1 MAYDRLD
8 RHAWTREH
16 PTGGDLGQQV
26 ERHTYDRNGIDGS
39 NGYGLLYQS
48 LSYDSGATNS
58 TGTWTGLKRNETFDA
73 RGRTT
78 QTRTWIENNAGNRWW
93 WRSRQ
98 TFGPA
103 NQTQTI
109 TYPNA
114 APSNATPGTAYEYD
128 YNQNTGLQQRLTRLD
143 DGQVI
148 AKNANYN
155 PRRQLLSLRLDAA
168 AGDLRLRNSFMP
180 STHWLSDTKMGDNP
194 GTGPNDYANVNRI
207 AYGNLTNGGYDPNG
221 NVLLAID
228 YNNAVQRQ
236 CYEYDHLDRLVTAY
250 TDNTN
255 ACNGHTPVGDGNYNH
270 TGANSYGYDEIG
282 NITAKP
288 GQGTYT
294 YGTGNAG
301 PHAVT
306 ATSNGNTYTYDDAG
320 NTITRPDGAGTQTL
334 DYDLQNQLETIT
346 GTVNAEFHYDTTG
359 IRTKRDDGD
368 ATTWYPS
375 NGVEYKRNNTSPLN
389 PTSTH
394 WLRFNGTNIAY
405 SVDGTINY
413 VLADKVSS
421 TSAVYD
427 TATSISSY
435 QRYQPFGTI
444 RGTQT
449 VNTDTGYTG
458 QRTDQTTGLN
468 YYISRYYDPELGR
481 FTKPDSLIPNPADGQ
496 SYNRYTYVHNNPTN
510 YNDPTGHD
518 RCADGSGGCGG
529 VREGDSNGD
538 GFIDP
543 NPNGGCTEKC
553 NEGSD
558 SFHTPVDKQ
567 RAIENFHQ
575 GVIDRQGAPLP
586 IEPFVA
592 VGAGAL
598 CGLGVASSPF
608 SAGGTA
614 VVGCGVFAGVVGGA
628 AGNAQDGRQLSDGVI
643 VDGLFGGLAAG
654 TFYGASRVATGVFS
668 KYRSVIPRLGSVA
681 EELAVTRAHLAT
693 IDGALEFGPNRAM
706 LSLIDDA
713 AASGRPLTTAERN
726 FLDHELLEAS
736 LVGPGFSQEA
746 AHILTYET
754 VPIASNYSP
763 AVIRQFPHAFSNYYR
778 NFHRIAE

>member
-255 ACNGHTPVGDGNYNH
+255 SCNGHTPVGDGNYNH

-282 NITAKP
+282 NLTAKP

-306 ATSNGNTYTYDDAG
+306 STSTGNTYTYDDAG

-334 DYDLQNQLETIT
+334 NYDLQNQLETIT
-346 GTVNAEFHYDTTG
+346 GTVNAEFLYDTNG
-359 IRTKRDDGD
+359 IRAKRNDGT

-375 NGVEYKRNNTSPLN
+375 NGFEYKRNNTSPLN

-394 WLRFNGTNIAY
+394 WLKFNGNSIAY
-405 SVDGTINY
+405 SVDGNINY

-427 TATSISSY
+427 TTASASSY
-435 QRYQPFGTI
+435 QRYEPFGTI

-449 VNTDTGYTG
+449 VDTDTGYTG
-458 QRTDQTTGLN
+458 QRADQTTGLS
-468 YYISRYYDPELGR
+468 YYISRYYDPQLGR
-481 FTKPDSLIPNPADGQ
+481 FTKPDIVVPNPANGQ
-496 SYNRYTYVHNNPTN
+496 DFNRYTYVNNNPVN
-510 YNDPTGHD
+510 YNDPTGHIYENPD
-518 RCADGSGGCGG
+518 DSYSQETADKAIREHNRQKSEAASQAEVDAMGVSASDLNDFFNPAHHATAKYVQITNFAGPCSPIPGGSG
-529 VREGDSNGD
+529 
-538 GFIDP
+538 
-543 NPNGGCTEKC
+543 
-553 NEGSD
+553 
-558 SFHTPVDKQ
+558 
-567 RAIENFHQ
+567 
-575 GVIDRQGAPLP
+575 
-586 IEPFVA
+586 
-592 VGAGAL
+592 
-598 CGLGVASSPF
+598 F
-608 SAGGTA
+608 SA
-614 VVGCGVFAGVVGGA
+614 
-628 AGNAQDGRQLSDGVI
+628 S
-643 VDGLFGGLAAG
+643 
-654 TFYGASRVATGVFS
+654 
-668 KYRSVIPRLGSVA
+668 
-681 EELAVTRAHLAT
+681 
-693 IDGALEFGPNRAM
+693 
-706 LSLIDDA
+706 
-713 AASGRPLTTAERN
+713 
-726 FLDHELLEAS
+726 
-736 LVGPGFSQEA
+736 GPGFPDACTFSGSSLDVTYFWEVKFLSPHGIKQGAEDVARYARAARAVGEDYRPGSPVAPALIPTKVGPLVVLNGSPGVVHYTTTQNFLAWQRNPEA
-746 AHILTYET
+746 YPALAEVAALSTNKAGIPEVAWQVSEHLQPGSTQT
-754 VPIASNYSP
+754 LSP
-763 AVIRQFPHAFSNYYR
+763 GEQGRLGLLIVGTGAALAIPGPTPCPMSPVGLC
-778 NFHRIAE
+778 